1 MEITS
6 TQAKYNDIEIGNPQ
20 PGRPPWHR
28 QAGHANHVES
38 WLGLIYSATKAV
50 RVSIP
55 AFIQALR
62 VCLLHMYIL
71 GIAFDG
77 DND

>member
-1 MEITS
+1 M
-6 TQAKYNDIEIGNPQ
+6 
-20 PGRPPWHR
+20 
-28 QAGHANHVES
+28 AGHANHVES

-55 AFIQALR
+55 AFIQASMRLR
-62 VCLLHMYIL
+62 VCLLL